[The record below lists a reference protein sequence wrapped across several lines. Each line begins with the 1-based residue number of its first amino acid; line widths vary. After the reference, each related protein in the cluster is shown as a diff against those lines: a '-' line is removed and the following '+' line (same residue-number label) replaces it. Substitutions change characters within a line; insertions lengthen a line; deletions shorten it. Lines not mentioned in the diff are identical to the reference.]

1 MPDPVRETS
10 WQSPASLAPEEDLKS
25 LLLSERS
32 GDSEKAIGTLVGLLS
47 SRIEEKRARGYALY
61 REALE
66 EALYRSCLNYRSLVR
81 GFTHPLLS
89 VMEQAIESWA
99 DAPRRKASA
108 EENMTKVVVPPAVKA
123 EHDELHAELAAATKL
138 PGAVGAAAREV
149 AKLLHPHFI
158 KEEEFALPPLGLL
171 MTIARGETVA
181 GVPGNEA
188 VVAMADRLKQ
198 ELPEMLAEHAAIL
211 DALGRLATT
220 ARAEGDENRVRFAEK
235 LAAHARIE
243 EAVMYPAAILVG
255 ALVRQQLRNSP

>member
-89 VMEQAIESWA
+89 VMEQAIETWA
-99 DAPRRKASA
+99 DAPRRKPSA
-108 EENMTKVVVPPAVKA
+108 EENMTKVVVPPALKA

-138 PGAVGAAAREV
+138 PGAVGAAAGEV

-171 MTIARGETVA
+171 MTIARGGTVA
-181 GVPGNEA
+181 GNEA
-188 VVAMADRLKQ
+188 VVAMADRLKR
-198 ELPEMLAEHAAIL
+198 ELPDMLAEHAG
-211 DALGRLATT
+211 DSGR
-220 ARAEGDENRVRFAEK
+220 AREACRRCPRGRGRGAPEIRREARGACAHRGSRDVPRCHPRGRFG
-235 LAAHARIE
+235 
-243 EAVMYPAAILVG
+243 EA
-255 ALVRQQLRNSP
+255 

>member
-89 VMEQAIESWA
+89 VMEQAIETWA
-99 DAPRRKASA
+99 DAPRRKPSA
-108 EENMTKVVVPPAVKA
+108 EENMTKVVVPPALKA

-138 PGAVGAAAREV
+138 PGAVGAAAGEV

-171 MTIARGETVA
+171 MTIARGGTVA
-181 GVPGNEA
+181 GNEA
-188 VVAMADRLKQ
+188 VVAMADRLKR
-198 ELPEMLAEHAAIL
+198 ELPDMLAEHAVIL
-211 DALGRLATT
+211 DALAKLAAA
-220 ARAEGDENRVRFAEK
+220 ARAEGDEERLKFAEK

-255 ALVRQQLRNSP
+255 DLVKLKLGTAPVR